1 MSKGLKALN
10 ELKQSCETHMG
21 TMVYILQEDKF
32 KTIEQELKDYEQ
44 LKEMYNHALKV
55 HSKLSESIVKY
66 KKELKALEI
75 IKVKQVNVYSF
86 IQRKPKTFEEYQDI
100 DDEIEQLSEASLSGE
115 EYDLLKEI
123 ML

>member
-55 HSKLSESIVKY
+55 HSKLSESIVINVPATVIAEDKICGM
-66 KKELKALEI
+66 LCDI
-75 IKVKQVNVYSF
+75 I
-86 IQRKPKTFEEYQDI
+86 
-100 DDEIEQLSEASLSGE
+100 
-115 EYDLLKEI
+115 
-123 ML
+123 

>member
-1 MSKGLKALN
+1 
-10 ELKQSCETHMG
+10 
-21 TMVYILQEDKF
+21 MVYILQEDKF

-44 LKEMYNHALKV
+44 LKEIYNHALKV

-100 DDEIEQLSEASLSGE
+100 DDEVEQLSEVRLSTE
-115 EYDLLKEI
+115 EYDCLKEV
-123 ML
+123 LS